1 MNDVATEEELRDKA
15 NRVVAWV
22 GLILHIAIAVFPFS
36 ASGLLAPL
44 YGIALVYLGWAVALY
59 GVIRWW
65 RSAPKAV
72 LLMPFAAL
80 VWWFAVMTV
89 GGAVLG
95 WTA

>member
-1 MNDVATEEELRDKA
+1 MNDVITEEEQRDKA
-15 NRVVAWV
+15 NRVVAWI
-22 GLILHIAIAVFPFS
+22 GLSLHIAIAVFPFS

-44 YGIALVYLGWAVALY
+44 YGIALVYLGWALGLF

-65 RSAPKAV
+65 RSTPKAV

-80 VWWFAVMTV
+80 VWWFAVMSI